1 MRILTDILDV
11 MTDGYHKSGLD
22 AQAKI
27 FYLLIHVLTQN
38 LVIFYLIK
46 GQKQHYINS
55 INFKFWIFVQFFD
68 LKTFTSFSK
77 YKSTTNRLKNK

>member
-27 FYLLIHVLTQN
+27 FYLLVHVLTQN
-38 LVIFYLIK
+38 LVIFLFIK
-46 GQKQHYINS
+46 GK
-55 INFKFWIFVQFFD
+55 K
-68 LKTFTSFSK
+68 
-77 YKSTTNRLKNK
+77 